1 MEDLDFTKEIKNNF
15 HRIWSSYVEE
25 MSNIT
30 FNLQI
35 KIEKIN

>member
-1 MEDLDFTKEIKNNF
+1 MEDLDFRKEIKNIF

-35 KIEKIN
+35 KNRKD